1 MITKQVA
8 PFEQLQSIERLVDVA
23 EPLSE
28 ESLVKHLSEQED
40 GTRDDRVYPSVPLSG
55 AEAIL
60 QHAKALKERN
70 DAAQRAT

>member
-1 MITKQVA
+1 M
-8 PFEQLQSIERLVDVA
+8 A
-23 EPLSE
+23 EPLYE
-28 ESLVKHLSEQED
+28 ESLVKHLSGQED
-40 GTRDDRVYPSVPLSG
+40 GTRDDRLYPSVPLSG